1 MALSF
6 PLNPHPGDL
15 YQAPNGTTY
24 VWNGTYWAAQSSGGG
39 TGGGSGGSGGGA
51 AIVLA
56 NGTTVTYTATSLNFV
71 GAVITASV
79 TGTSVSINVNHPATT
94 STLGVVQ
101 VGSGLTITNSGVLN
115 ATPGNLTNWEEASQT
130 YSFTDAASVLM
141 PISSHD
147 NVDAVITVKGTGAH
161 KATLDGAQ
169 RGNFATDWQKVIG
182 SNDYVASGD
191 YSVIAGGSLNKA
203 TNVHSVIIGGN
214 KNLSDSNYGV
224 VLGGV
229 SGHTAGIVGAVVIP
243 GFATGGTRSEVGGVQ
258 GGVYMFG
265 GETTDGS
272 FHTMTTDGS
281 FSPTANNQ
289 LTLRDNTAIHF
300 TGKVIA
306 KEFKKYRGEVWSWTF
321 EGTIRR
327 DVGSTTT
334 DFIPS
339 AVNPVVALVNGIST
353 ASGWQCVLDIDNAN
367 GALVIRA
374 KGNASQTIRWA
385 CRLDTTEVHDAV

>member
-6 PLNPHPGDL
+6 PPNPQPGDL

-24 VWNGTYWAAQSSGGG
+24 VWNGTYWAAQSTGGG
-39 TGGGSGGSGGGA
+39 SGGSGGSGGGA

-94 STLGVVQ
+94 SSLGVVQ
-101 VGSGLTITNSGVLN
+101 VGPTLTIDEAGVLN
-115 ATPGNLTNWEEASQT
+115 SNAGNLAYWTETTQLEGG
-130 YSFTDAASVLM
+130 DGASVLTA
-141 PISSHD
+141 SGAKD
-147 NVDAVITVKGTGAH
+147 NIDAIIATKGSGAH
-161 KATLDGAQ
+161 VGTADGNP
-169 RGNFATDWQKVIG
+169 RGTYATDWQKVVL
-182 SNDYVASGD
+182 NQDYVASGD
-191 YSVIAGGSLNKA
+191 YSIIGGGSANKA
-203 TNVHSVIIGGN
+203 TGIHSIVVGGN
-214 KNLSDSNYGV
+214 KNLADSNYGI

-229 SGHTAGIVGAVVIP
+229 SGHTAGVIGAVVIP
-243 GFATGGTRSEVGGVQ
+243 GFATGGVRTEVGGVQ

-272 FHTMTTDGS
+272 FHTMTTDDS
-281 FSPTANNQ
+281 WTPTANNQ

-300 TGKVIA
+300 TGKVVA
-306 KEFKKYRGEVWSWTF
+306 KEFKTYRGEVWSWTF

-339 AVNPVVALVNGIST
+339 AVAPIVSVVQGINT

-367 GALVIRA
+367 GSLVIKA
-374 KGNASQTIRWA
+374 KGNSSQTIRWA

>member
-6 PLNPHPGDL
+6 PPNPQPGDL

-39 TGGGSGGSGGGA
+39 SGGGAGGGSGGA

-94 STLGVVQ
+94 SSLGVVQ
-101 VGSGLTITNSGVLN
+101 VGPTLTIDGAGVLN
-115 ATPGNLTNWEEASQT
+115 SQPGNLADWTESVHSYNST
-130 YSFTDAASVLM
+130 DGSSIFTPTGSK
-141 PISSHD
+141 D
-147 NVDAVITVKGTGAH
+147 NLDAVIAVKGLGAH
-161 KATLDGAQ
+161 VGVNDGNK
-169 RGNFATDWQKVIG
+169 RGHYATDWQKIIV
-182 SNDYVASGD
+182 NQDAVASGD
-191 YSVIAGGSLNKA
+191 YAVIGGGSLNKA
-203 TNVHSVIIGGN
+203 TSVHSVIIGGN

-224 VLGGV
+224 VLGGN

-243 GFATGGTRSEVGGVQ
+243 GFATGGVRTEVGGVQ

-281 FSPTANNQ
+281 FTPTAANQ

-300 TGKVIA
+300 TGKVVA

-339 AVNPVVALVNGIST
+339 AVAPVVSVVQGIST

-367 GALVIRA
+367 GSLVIKA

-385 CRLDTTEVHDAV
+385 CRLDTVEVHDAV

>member
-6 PLNPHPGDL
+6 PPNPQPGDL

-24 VWNGTYWAAQSSGGG
+24 VWNGSYWAAQSSGGG
-39 TGGGSGGSGGGA
+39 SGGGGAGGGGGA

-79 TGTSVSINVNHPATT
+79 TGTSVSINVNNPATT
-94 STLGVVQ
+94 SSLGVVQ
-101 VGSGLTITNSGVLN
+101 VGSGLTITDAGILN
-115 ATPGNLTNWEEASQT
+115 VVPGDLSYWTE
-130 YSFTDAASVLM
+130 
-141 PISSHD
+141 SSHSYNSTDGTSIFTPTGVKD
-147 NVDAVITVKGTGAH
+147 NIDAVIAVKGLGAH
-161 KATLDGAQ
+161 VGLSDGNE

-182 SNDYVASGD
+182 SQDYVASGD

-203 TNVHSVIIGGN
+203 AALHSVIIGGN

-243 GFATGGTRSEVGGVQ
+243 GFATGGVRTEVGGVQ
-258 GGVYMFG
+258 GGIYMFG

-272 FHTMTTDGS
+272 FHTLTTDGS
-281 FSPTANNQ
+281 LSPVANNQ
-289 LTLRDNTAIHF
+289 LTLRDNTVVHF
-300 TGKVIA
+300 TGKVVA

-334 DFIPS
+334 DFVPS
-339 AVNPVVALVNGIST
+339 SVAPVVSLVQGINT
-353 ASGWQCVLDIDNAN
+353 ASGWQCVLDIDNGN
-367 GALVIRA
+367 GALIIRA
-374 KGNASQTIRWA
+374 KGNSSQTIRWA
-385 CRLDTTEVHDAV
+385 CRLDTVEVHDAV

>member
-1 MALSF
+1 MPLSF
-6 PLNPHPGDL
+6 PPNPQPGDL

-24 VWNGTYWAAQSSGGG
+24 VWNGSYWAAQSTGGGSSGG
-39 TGGGSGGSGGGA
+39 TGGSGGA

-94 STLGVVQ
+94 SSLGVIQ
-101 VGSGLTITNSGVLN
+101 VGPTLTIDGAGVLN
-115 ATPGNLTNWEEASQT
+115 SNAGNLAYWAETSQT
-130 YSFTDAASVLM
+130 SGGDGLSILTPVGEK
-141 PISSHD
+141 D
-147 NVDAVITVKGTGAH
+147 NIDAVIATKGLGAH
-161 KATLDGAQ
+161 IGADSGNK
-169 RGNFATDWQKVIG
+169 RGHYATDWQKNIV
-182 SNDYVASGD
+182 NQDAVASGD
-191 YSVIAGGSLNKA
+191 YSIISGGSLNKA
-203 TNVHSVIIGGN
+203 TAVHSVIIGGN
-214 KNLSDSNYGV
+214 KNLADSNYGV
-224 VLGGV
+224 VLGGT

-243 GFATGGTRSEVGGVQ
+243 GFATGGTRTEVGGVQ

-272 FHTMTTDGS
+272 FHTMTTDAS
-281 FSPTANNQ
+281 WTPTANNQ

-300 TGKVIA
+300 TGKVVA
-306 KEFKKYRGEVWSWTF
+306 KEFRKYRGEVWSWTF

-339 AVNPVVALVNGIST
+339 AVAPVVSVVQGINT
-353 ASGWQCVLDIDNAN
+353 ASGWQCVLDIDNGN
-367 GALVIRA
+367 GALVIKA
-374 KGNASQTIRWA
+374 KGNSSQTIRWA
-385 CRLDTTEVHDAV
+385 CRLDTVEVHDVV